1 MRTAKPEFYT
11 AGADIYT
18 FGRYAIVTGARP
30 FGEEVPNRVTEPLEN
45 AAAVLYHID
54 KEAADKEMCYRLGS
68 DVRDFE
74 RETNRL
80 SDMVNDVLCEAHA
93 LKEKRA

>member
-1 MRTAKPEFYT
+1 MM
-11 AGADIYT
+11 
-18 FGRYAIVTGARP
+18 
-30 FGEEVPNRVTEPLEN
+30 N
-45 AAAVLYHID
+45 
-54 KEAADKEMCYRLGS
+54 EAADKEMCYRLGS